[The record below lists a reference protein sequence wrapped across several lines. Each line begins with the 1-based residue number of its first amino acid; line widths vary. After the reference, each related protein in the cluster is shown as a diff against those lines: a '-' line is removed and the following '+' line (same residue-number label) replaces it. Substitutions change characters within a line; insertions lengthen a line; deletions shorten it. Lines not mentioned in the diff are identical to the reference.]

1 MCISCQSF
9 TWLSFNLSS
18 RYLSKKGDA
27 NFIIL
32 CDFRWSGVFLLDK
45 KGSLIVYHNNSN
57 GGRGAAGIDLYTGG
71 DIEEKEA

>member
-1 MCISCQSF
+1 MCIISQSF
-9 TWLSFNLSS
+9 TCLNFNLSS

-32 CDFRWSGVFLLDK
+32 CDFRWSGVYFF
-45 KGSLIVYHNNSN
+45 GWIRRVEYHNNSN
-57 GGRGAAGIDLYTGG
+57 GRSGAAGIDVYTGG